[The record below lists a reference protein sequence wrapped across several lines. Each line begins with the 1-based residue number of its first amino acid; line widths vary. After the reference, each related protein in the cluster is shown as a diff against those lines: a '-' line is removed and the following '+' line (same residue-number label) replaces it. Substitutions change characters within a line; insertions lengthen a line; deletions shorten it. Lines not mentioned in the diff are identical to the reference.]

1 MTGVYNLYRIMET
14 LGAGPVLMTSQTV
27 AKFSTIRRLVVEDYP
42 KEVRPWLNKMIYI
55 LNPFLEQTY
64 SALVNGLTYRD
75 NAKAQVIPLTIFT
88 GETDKLLK
96 WDLNE
101 KPTSVIL
108 GQITKKDGTH
118 PTNQIT
124 MTWLYTQTNQ
134 LDIKFNGLDAAV
146 EYRVTIIG
154 QV

>member
-1 MTGVYNLYRIMET
+1 M
-14 LGAGPVLMTSQTV
+14 

-55 LNPFLEQTY
+55 LNPFLEQVYT
-64 SALVNGLTYRD
+64 ALVNGLTLKD
-75 NAKAQVIPLTIFT
+75 NSKGDVISLIIYA

-101 KPTSVIL
+101 KPSSVTI
-108 GQITKKDGTH
+108 GQITLTNGAH

-124 MTWLYTQTNQ
+124 MTWLYTQSNQ
-134 LDIKFNGLDAAV
+134 LDIKFNGLNASN
-146 EYRVTIIG
+146 EYRVTLIG

>member
-1 MTGVYNLYRIMET
+1 M
-14 LGAGPVLMTSQTV
+14 

-55 LNPFLEQTY
+55 LNPFLEQVYT
-64 SALVNGLTYRD
+64 ALVNGLTYRD
-75 NAKAQVIPLTIFT
+75 NAKAKIIPLNIYLA
-88 GETDKLLK
+88 ETDKLIK

-101 KPTSVIL
+101 RPTAVFI
-108 GQITKKDGTH
+108 GKIEVTDGTH

-124 MTWLYTQTNQ
+124 MTWLYTQADQ
-134 LDIKFNGLDAAV
+134 LDIKFNGLDAAK
-146 EYRVTIIG
+146 EYRVTLIG

>member
-1 MTGVYNLYRIMET
+1 M
-14 LGAGPVLMTSQTV
+14 

-55 LNPFLEQTY
+55 LNPFLEQVYT
-64 SALVNGLTYRD
+64 ALVNGLTFRD
-75 NAKAQVIPLTIFT
+75 NSKAKVFSLIISA
-88 GETDKLLK
+88 GETDKKLA

-101 KPTSVIL
+101 KPTSVTI
-108 GQITKKDGTH
+108 GQITKTDGTH
-118 PTNQIT
+118 PDNQIT
-124 MTWLYTQTNQ
+124 MTWLYTQSNQ
-134 LDIKFNGLDAAV
+134 LDMKFNGLNSSN